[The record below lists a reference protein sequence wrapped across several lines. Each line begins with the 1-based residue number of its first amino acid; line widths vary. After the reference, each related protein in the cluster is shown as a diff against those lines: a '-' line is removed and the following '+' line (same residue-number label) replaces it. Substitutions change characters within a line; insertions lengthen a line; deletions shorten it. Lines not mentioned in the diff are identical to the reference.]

1 MPGASSEPGEGTL
14 TFVHANGEI
23 ADLGPVHRTG
33 RRGTERQ
40 LGGDQVGASNVH
52 APHPV
57 SSRRGELTSSAGMP
71 ELLLRGSGTGSVLGF
86 GLDNL
91 VEKRHGGR
99 RASVK
104 EG

>member
-1 MPGASSEPGEGTL
+1 VSEAIKSVAS
-14 TFVHANGEI
+14 
-23 ADLGPVHRTG
+23 D
-33 RRGTERQ
+33 
-40 LGGDQVGASNVH
+40 VH

-91 VEKRHGGR
+91 VEKGHGGL
-99 RASVK
+99 AANVK
-104 EG
+104 EVDFSRKLRSVQRQHL